1 MYYGKVTEELKTLY
15 KQYYDKFGVEPDFYE
30 ELEYSYKWS
39 YKEFIRDIKEAIRLN
54 IELPSLPWLVSDDE
68 DECDLL

>member
-54 IELPSLPWLVSDDE
+54 TDLVKLVIGEYDD
-68 DECDLL
+68 DCDY